1 MAAKKKS
8 GFVHYADMTGAA
20 KVKRTAE
27 LLKNP
32 GTRSLVA
39 TKDLP
44 KGYDP
49 AFVKRRQMA
58 EKFRAP
64 ITEGSSLTY
73 GQVAS
78 DSKDASNV
86 AFGPNAVKNSQQLEK
101 DTAAWYDDFQRQLAQ
116 HTQNTE
122 RYGQEANT
130 ASLGLQNAEG
140 MTAATNPSAENQQV
154 FANAR
159 AVRQGLNA
167 AYGSQIADNAASSN
181 KYASLRQN
189 VVAPGNKIGAVLGAK
204 KATSDLQAKI
214 GAYQQDYRNKVR
226 ESEAQN
232 VVAYNIAQ
240 GKTLADQ
247 AKTKAK
253 TAADGAKVNQYGYTN
268 DQWSAMT
275 PAERTAAVKAFKVGT
290 ALPPKPKDP
299 PKPKPGKGPEWVTN
313 VQWGQASNEVIRAR
327 DLAANAKDGKPFNVG
342 GMAKPQRPLDR
353 AGAEAKINKWL
364 SSKGKSLQN
373 PVLLQASL
381 DAAYDGKINAATVKE
396 LIANGYKPSLV
407 AAALGVPTA
416 GKVRKVTEA
425 EKRAAV
431 NALKASPFGGAAD
444 A

>member
-49 AFVKRRQMA
+49 AFVKKRQMA
-58 EKFRAP
+58 DKFRAP

-78 DSKDASNV
+78 DSKDAANV
-86 AFGPNAVKNSQQLEK
+86 QFGPNAVKNSQQLEK
-101 DTAAWYDDFQRQLAQ
+101 DTAGWYDDFQRQLAQ
-116 HTQNTE
+116 HTQNAE

-204 KATSDLQAKI
+204 KATTDLQAKI

-232 VVAYNIAQ
+232 VLAQGIAQ
-240 GKTLADQ
+240 GKTAAQLAKIASDN
-247 AKTKAK
+247 ANKSAARAVTKYGID
-253 TAADGAKVNQYGYTN
+253 TAA
-268 DQWSAMT
+268 
-275 PAERTAAVKAFKVGT
+275 GT
-290 ALPPKPKDP
+290 
-299 PKPKPGKGPEWVTN
+299 
-313 VQWGQASNEVIRAR
+313 
-327 DLAANAKDGKPFNVG
+327 AANALTAKEKSDAAKLAAKNPEKDKNKKGDPWLPKATRAAGAASAAKWAAYAKLGAAGKNVG
-342 GMAKPQRPLDR
+342 DPNKGGLTGKQSRAAMAQWITQNASSPN
-353 AGAEAKINKWL
+353 GALVSA
-364 SSKGKSLQN
+364 
-373 PVLLQASL
+373 AL
-381 DAAYDGKINAATVKE
+381 DAAYPGAGEKPHLSPGTVKK
-396 LIANGYKPSLV
+396 LIAAGYQPKEVANSL
-407 AAALGVPTA
+407 GIPTA
-416 GKVRKVTEA
+416 GQYKSPKTMTPQEIAKYLANV
-425 EKRAAV
+425 
-431 NALKASPFGGAAD
+431 KAK
-444 A
+444 

>member
-8 GFVHYADMTGAA
+8 GYVHYADMTGAA

-49 AFVKRRQMA
+49 AFIKKRQMA

-78 DSKDASNV
+78 ESKDAANV
-86 AFGPNAVKNSQQLEK
+86 QFGPNAVANSQQLEK
-101 DTAAWYDDFQRQLAQ
+101 DTAGWYDDFQKQLAQ

-232 VVAYNIAQ
+232 VLAQGIAQ
-240 GKTLADQ
+240 GKTAAQLAKIASDNANKRAQ
-247 AKTKAK
+247 RAVQKRGQDVTAQTAAEKLAAK
-253 TAADGAKVNQYGYTN
+253 TAADAEKLAAKN
-268 DQWSAMT
+268 
-275 PAERTAAVKAFKVGT
+275 AEKDKETKVWVGLAKQNALRDELDKAT
-290 ALPPKPKDP
+290 ALVAKARKTPPPGVDPKNRRAMGQVLVGNLWKGDP
-299 PKPKPGKGPEWVTN
+299 KVLTM
-313 VQWGQASNEVIRAR
+313 AL
-327 DLAANAKDGKPFNVG
+327 DL
-342 GMAKPQRPLDR
+342 
-353 AGAEAKINKWL
+353 
-364 SSKGKSLQN
+364 
-373 PVLLQASL
+373 
-381 DAAYDGKINAATVKE
+381 AYDGALSRGTVERLKAAHYKIAPIGVKFNKPARPLTAAEK
-396 LIANGYKPSLV
+396 
-407 AAALGVPTA
+407 AAAA
-416 GKVRKVTEA
+416 K
-425 EKRAAV
+425 
-431 NALKASPFGGAAD
+431 ALKNPMS
-444 A
+444 

>member
-49 AFVKRRQMA
+49 AFVKKRQMA

-101 DTAAWYDDFQRQLAQ
+101 DTAAWYDDFQRELKG
-116 HTQNTE
+116 HTANVAA
-122 RYGQEANT
+122 YGKEANDQ
-130 ASLGLQNAEG
+130 SLALQNAEG
-140 MTAATNPSAENQQV
+140 LTAATDPSAENQDV
-154 FANAR
+154 FAKAR

-167 AYGSQIADNAASSN
+167 AYGSQIASN
-181 KYASLRQN
+181 VNSAKTYASLRDST
-189 VVAPGNKIGAVLGAK
+189 VATGNKIGGVLNARR
-204 KATSDLQAKI
+204 ATDDLTAKI

-232 VVAYNIAQ
+232 VLAQGIAQ
-240 GKTLADQ
+240 GKTAAQLAKIASDN
-247 AKTKAK
+247 ANKSAARAVTKYGIDTAAG
-253 TAADGAKVNQYGYTN
+253 TAADKLAAK
-268 DQWSAMT
+268 
-275 PAERTAAVKAFKVGT
+275 EAADAAKA
-290 ALPPKPKDP
+290 A
-299 PKPKPGKGPEWVTN
+299 KPKPGKGPEWRTPQQQGAGATEAVN
-313 VQWGQASNEVIRAR
+313 LKDLVARA
-327 DLAANAKDGKPFNVG
+327 KSGKPFIDGHAPQPKMNRASAGKKVL
-342 GMAKPQRPLDR
+342 ANTKP
-353 AGAEAKINKWL
+353 
-364 SSKGKSLQN
+364 LQD
-373 PVLLQASL
+373 PVLLSATL
-381 DAAYDGKINAATVKE
+381 DAVYDGHLSAATVKR
-396 LIANGYKPSLV
+396 LIAAGYKPSKI
-407 AAALGVPTA
+407 AQALGVPTA
-416 GKVRKVTEA
+416 GQYKTRPLTAA
-425 EKRAAV
+425 EKAAAAK
-431 NALKASPFGGAAD
+431 ALQNPLGS
-444 A
+444 

>member
-8 GFVHYADMTGAA
+8 GYVHYADMTGAA

-101 DTAAWYDDFQRQLAQ
+101 DTAAWYDDFQRELKG
-116 HTQNTE
+116 HTANVAA
-122 RYGQEANT
+122 YGKEANDQ
-130 ASLGLQNAEG
+130 SLALQNAEG
-140 MTAATNPSAENQQV
+140 LTAATDPSAENQQV

-167 AYGSQIADNAASSN
+167 AYGSQIASN
-181 KYASLRQN
+181 VGSAKTYASLRDST
-189 VVAPGNKIGAVLGAK
+189 VATGNKIGGVLNARR
-204 KATSDLQAKI
+204 ATDDLQAKI

-226 ESEAQN
+226 ESEAQK
-232 VVAYNIAQ
+232 VLAQGIAQ
-240 GKTLADQ
+240 GKTAAQLAKIAADNANKRAQ
-247 AKTKAK
+247 RAVQVRGQDVTAQ
-253 TAADGAKVNQYGYTN
+253 TAAEKLAAKQAA
-268 DQWSAMT
+268 DAAKA
-275 PAERTAAVKAFKVGT
+275 AEKDAEKNKETKVWVGLAKQNALRDELDKAT
-290 ALPPKPKDP
+290 ALVAKARKTPPPGVDPKNRRAMGQVLVGNLWKGDP
-299 PKPKPGKGPEWVTN
+299 KVLTM
-313 VQWGQASNEVIRAR
+313 AL
-327 DLAANAKDGKPFNVG
+327 DL
-342 GMAKPQRPLDR
+342 
-353 AGAEAKINKWL
+353 
-364 SSKGKSLQN
+364 
-373 PVLLQASL
+373 
-381 DAAYDGKINAATVKE
+381 AYDGALSRGTVERLKAAHYKIAPIGVKFNKPARPLTAAEK
-396 LIANGYKPSLV
+396 
-407 AAALGVPTA
+407 AAAA
-416 GKVRKVTEA
+416 K
-425 EKRAAV
+425 
-431 NALKASPFGGAAD
+431 ALKNPMS
-444 A
+444 

>member
-1 MAAKKKS
+1 MAAKKK
-8 GFVHYADMTGAA
+8 GFLHYADMTGAA

-49 AFVKRRQMA
+49 AFIKKRQMA

-78 DSKDASNV
+78 ESKDAANV
-86 AFGPNAVKNSQQLEK
+86 QFGPNAVANSQQLEK
-101 DTAAWYDDFQRQLAQ
+101 DTAGWYDDFQRQLAQ

-140 MTAATNPSAENQQV
+140 MTAAHNPSAENQQV

-159 AVRQGLNA
+159 AVRQSLNA

-232 VVAYNIAQ
+232 VLAQGIAQ
-240 GKTLADQ
+240 GKTAAQLAKIASDN
-247 AKTKAK
+247 ANKSAARAVTKYGIDTAAG
-253 TAADGAKVNQYGYTN
+253 TAADKLAAK
-268 DQWSAMT
+268 
-275 PAERTAAVKAFKVGT
+275 EAADAAKA
-290 ALPPKPKDP
+290 A
-299 PKPKPGKGPEWVTN
+299 KPKPGKGPEWRTPQQQGAGATEAVN
-313 VQWGQASNEVIRAR
+313 LKDLVARA
-327 DLAANAKDGKPFNVG
+327 KSGKPFIDGHAPQPKMNRASAGKKVL
-342 GMAKPQRPLDR
+342 ANTKP
-353 AGAEAKINKWL
+353 
-364 SSKGKSLQN
+364 LQD
-373 PVLLQASL
+373 PVLLSATL
-381 DAAYDGKINAATVKE
+381 DAVYDGHLSAATVKR
-396 LIANGYKPSLV
+396 LIAAGYKPSKI
-407 AAALGVPTA
+407 AQALGVPTA
-416 GKVRKVTEA
+416 GQYKTRPLTAA
-425 EKRAAV
+425 EKAAAAK
-431 NALKASPFGGAAD
+431 ALQNPVGS
-444 A
+444 

>member
-240 GKTLADQ
+240 GKTLAEQ
-247 AKTKAK
+247 AKEKTKAK
-253 TAADGAKVNQYGYTN
+253 AKAAEVNSYGYTN
-268 DQWSAMT
+268 AQWSAMT
-275 PAERTAAVKAFKVGT
+275 PAV
-290 ALPPKPKDP
+290 
-299 PKPKPGKGPEWVTN
+299 
-313 VQWGQASNEVIRAR
+313 
-327 DLAANAKDGKPFNVG
+327 
-342 GMAKPQRPLDR
+342 
-353 AGAEAKINKWL
+353 
-364 SSKGKSLQN
+364 
-373 PVLLQASL
+373 
-381 DAAYDGKINAATVKE
+381 
-396 LIANGYKPSLV
+396 
-407 AAALGVPTA
+407 
-416 GKVRKVTEA
+416 
-425 EKRAAV
+425 
-431 NALKASPFGGAAD
+431 
-444 A
+444 

>member
-8 GFVHYADMTGAA
+8 GYVHYADMTGAA

-101 DTAAWYDDFQRQLAQ
+101 DTAAWYDDFQRELKG
-116 HTQNTE
+116 HTANVAA
-122 RYGQEANT
+122 YGKEANDQ
-130 ASLGLQNAEG
+130 SLALQNAEG
-140 MTAATNPSAENQQV
+140 LTAATDPSAENQQV

-167 AYGSQIADNAASSN
+167 AYGSQIASN
-181 KYASLRQN
+181 VGSAKTYASLRDST
-189 VVAPGNKIGAVLGAK
+189 VATGNKIGGVLNARR
-204 KATSDLQAKI
+204 ATDDLQAKI

-240 GKTLADQ
+240 GKTLAEQ
-247 AKTKAK
+247 AKEKTKAK
-253 TAADGAKVNQYGYTN
+253 TKAAEVNSYGYTN
-268 DQWSAMT
+268 AQWSAMT

-299 PKPKPGKGPEWVTN
+299 PKPKSKYGSRDTQNSFRDKYVSGLETARTQQGHGVSESQMRSWLINGRSPTTVTASDGTTKVKIPGIEKAGSKEAVEAILD
-313 VQWGQASNEVIRAR
+313 VVYR
-327 DLAANAKDGKPFNVG
+327 G
-342 GMAKPQRPLDR
+342 GY
-353 AGAEAKINKWL
+353 L
-364 SSKGKSLQN
+364 S
-373 PVLLQASL
+373 P
-381 DAAYDGKINAATVKE
+381 ATVKM
-396 LIANGYKPSLV
+396 LHARGIKVST
-407 AAALGVPTA
+407 LGAPT
-416 GKVRKVTEA
+416 
-425 EKRAAV
+425 
-431 NALKASPFGGAAD
+431 KASRKNPAPASGTVSAGSGVSGSA
-444 A
+444 

>member
-8 GFVHYADMTGAA
+8 GYVHYADMTGAA

-101 DTAAWYDDFQRQLAQ
+101 DTAAWYDDFQRELKG
-116 HTQNTE
+116 HTANVAA
-122 RYGQEANT
+122 YGKEANDQ
-130 ASLGLQNAEG
+130 SLALQNAEG
-140 MTAATNPSAENQQV
+140 LTAATDPSAENQQV

-167 AYGSQIADNAASSN
+167 AYGSQIASN
-181 KYASLRQN
+181 VGSAKTYASLRDST
-189 VVAPGNKIGAVLGAK
+189 VATGNKIGGVLNARR
-204 KATSDLQAKI
+204 ATDDLQAKI

-232 VVAYNIAQ
+232 VLAQGIAQ
-240 GKTLADQ
+240 GKTAAQLAKIAADNANKRAQ
-247 AKTKAK
+247 RAVQVRGQDVTAQ
-253 TAADGAKVNQYGYTN
+253 TAAEKLAAKQAA
-268 DQWSAMT
+268 DAAKA
-275 PAERTAAVKAFKVGT
+275 AEKDAEKNKETKVWVGLAKQNALRDELDKAT
-290 ALPPKPKDP
+290 ALVAKARKTPPPGVDPKNRRAMGQVLVGNLWKGDP
-299 PKPKPGKGPEWVTN
+299 KVLTM
-313 VQWGQASNEVIRAR
+313 AL
-327 DLAANAKDGKPFNVG
+327 DL
-342 GMAKPQRPLDR
+342 
-353 AGAEAKINKWL
+353 
-364 SSKGKSLQN
+364 
-373 PVLLQASL
+373 
-381 DAAYDGKINAATVKE
+381 AYDGALSRGTVERLKAAHYKIAPIGVKFNKPARPLTAAEK
-396 LIANGYKPSLV
+396 
-407 AAALGVPTA
+407 AAAA
-416 GKVRKVTEA
+416 K
-425 EKRAAV
+425 
-431 NALKASPFGGAAD
+431 ALKNPMS
-444 A
+444 

>member
-232 VVAYNIAQ
+232 VLAQGIAQ
-240 GKTLADQ
+240 GKTAAQLAKIAADNANKRAQ
-247 AKTKAK
+247 RAVQVRGQDVTAQ
-253 TAADGAKVNQYGYTN
+253 TAAEKLAAKQAA
-268 DQWSAMT
+268 DAAKA
-275 PAERTAAVKAFKVGT
+275 AEKAA
-290 ALPPKPKDP
+290 
-299 PKPKPGKGPEWVTN
+299 KPGKGPEWRT
-313 VQWGQASNEVIRAR
+313 QEQQGAAATQATKIKDYAAR
-327 DLAANAKDGKPFNVG
+327 AKDGKAFIEGHNAQPKLNRAAA
-342 GMAKPQRPLDR
+342 AKKVAAVTPTLKD
-353 AGAEAKINKWL
+353 
-364 SSKGKSLQN
+364 
-373 PVLLQASL
+373 PVLLTAAL
-381 DAAYDGKINAATVKE
+381 DAVYDGHLSPATVKR
-396 LIANGYKPSLV
+396 LIAAGYKPSKI
-407 AAALGVPTA
+407 AEALGVPTA
-416 GKVRKVTEA
+416 GQY
-425 EKRAAV
+425 
-431 NALKASPFGGAAD
+431 KAQPAPATNRGGR
-444 A
+444 

>member
-8 GFVHYADMTGAA
+8 GYVHYADMTGAA

-101 DTAAWYDDFQRQLAQ
+101 DTAAWYDDFQRELKG
-116 HTQNTE
+116 HTANVAA
-122 RYGQEANT
+122 YGKEANDQ
-130 ASLGLQNAEG
+130 SLALQNAEG
-140 MTAATNPSAENQQV
+140 LTAATDPSAENQQV

-167 AYGSQIADNAASSN
+167 AYGSQIASN
-181 KYASLRQN
+181 VGSAKTYASLRDST
-189 VVAPGNKIGAVLGAK
+189 VATGNKIGGVLNARR
-204 KATSDLQAKI
+204 ATDDLQAKI

-232 VVAYNIAQ
+232 VLAQGIAQ
-240 GKTLADQ
+240 GKTAAQLAKIASDNANKRAQ
-247 AKTKAK
+247 RAVQVRGQDVTAQ
-253 TAADGAKVNQYGYTN
+253 TAAEKLAAKQAA
-268 DQWSAMT
+268 DAAKA
-275 PAERTAAVKAFKVGT
+275 AE
-290 ALPPKPKDP
+290 
-299 PKPKPGKGPEWVTN
+299 PKPGKGPEWRTPQQQGAGATEAVN
-313 VQWGQASNEVIRAR
+313 LKDLVARA
-327 DLAANAKDGKPFNVG
+327 KSGKPFIDG
-342 GMAKPQRPLDR
+342 HAPQPKMSRGSAAKKVLANTKPLQD
-353 AGAEAKINKWL
+353 
-364 SSKGKSLQN
+364 
-373 PVLLQASL
+373 PVLLSATL
-381 DAAYDGKINAATVKE
+381 DAVYDGHLSAATVKR
-396 LIANGYKPSLV
+396 LIAAGYKPSKI
-407 AAALGVPTA
+407 AQALGVPTA
-416 GKVRKVTEA
+416 GQYKTRPLTAA
-425 EKRAAV
+425 EKAAAAK
-431 NALKASPFGGAAD
+431 ALQNPVGS
-444 A
+444 